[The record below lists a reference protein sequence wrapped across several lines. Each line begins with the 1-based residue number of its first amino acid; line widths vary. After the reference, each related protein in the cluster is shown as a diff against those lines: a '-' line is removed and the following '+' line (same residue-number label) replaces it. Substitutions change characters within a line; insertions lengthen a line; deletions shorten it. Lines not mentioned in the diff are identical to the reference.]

1 MASQCQYAIVKEV
14 TNMKTSLVL
23 LFVALM
29 LSGCAGNRI
38 YLNDEA
44 DFGFYQKTGVVPFS
58 NLTSDRTA
66 AEKVT
71 ATFTTEL
78 LMANVISIANA
89 GDFLQSASSVIKSQ
103 RANLPEELTTEE
115 AVAIGKAA
123 GVQGI
128 FVGVVRDFAMVRSG
142 QEEFPLVSILVRFVD
157 CQSGTVVWSFETTR
171 RGGPK
176 FPIFSFGE
184 THTLGDLNA
193 KVCHEI
199 VLAFRRAVK

>member
-1 MASQCQYAIVKEV
+1 MKEV
-14 TNMKTSLVL
+14 NYMKAHVALAVL
-23 LFVALM
+23 AILM
-29 LSGCAGNRI
+29 LSGCAGNRV

-44 DFGFYQKTGVVPFS
+44 DFGFYEKAGVVPFS

-78 LMANVISIANA
+78 LMINVIDVTNA
-89 GDFLQSASSVIKSQ
+89 GDFLQSASKVITSE
-103 RANLPEELTTEE
+103 RANIPEELTAEE
-115 AVAIGKAA
+115 AKAIGQTA

-128 FVGVVRDFAMVRSG
+128 FVGVVRDFAMIRSG

-157 CQSGTVVWSFETTR
+157 CQTGKIVWSFETTR

-176 FPIFSFGE
+176 FPVFSFGE

-193 KVCHEI
+193 KVCRDI
-199 VLAFRRAVK
+199 VAAFRTAVK